1 MRTPYF
7 SRNSLYKTP
16 FGAVD
21 NGTAVTFRLILPF
34 DCSSAVVAIQR
45 DGELQKYY
53 QLSKEENT
61 EQDGVWW
68 SCTLGPFSVGL
79 YFYYFEFDTP
89 FGHNVLYKG
98 KTDGAVM
105 NSAGRPYQLTV
116 FDQGYTPPDWLCG
129 GLIYQIFPD
138 RFCKS
143 DRSFTKEG
151 AVLEEDWYANIREY
165 AEKPGDPVKNN
176 HFFGGDLYGVASK
189 LEYLESLG
197 VTMLYLNPI
206 FKAASN
212 HRYDTGDYSQVDE
225 LLGGEEGLRYLL
237 EVCRDYGI
245 EVILDGVFNHSGVH
259 FAPFQDMLAQ
269 GEASRYRD
277 WFFPKRFPIA
287 MDAAC
292 YECVGDYPYM
302 PRLNTGN
309 PEVQDF
315 VLSVMRYWIQ
325 RCGVD
330 GWRMDVADELDTA
343 CVQFLRRRLKAEFP
357 QALLLGETWGDA
369 TRMLCGGDQFDSVM
383 NYLFRDCMVDYFAHG
398 AIDERQLDERLQHMR
413 MKYPEETSHYLYNCL
428 SSHDTARFL
437 TEARGEKWRL
447 KLALAFQM
455 LYPGCPALYYGEEI
469 GMEGENDP
477 GCRGGMAWERQ
488 DEELLGWVKELIW
501 FRRRHEAVR
510 RGAYRTILADPDKKL
525 FAFERRTDG
534 ETITVIFNSGDRPQ
548 DFAAEAGTIPAHAV
562 KIIPS

>member
-1 MRTPYF
+1 MNF
-7 SRNSLYKTP
+7 AAIKHESLLLFRQPVARHK
-16 FGAVD
+16 VR
-21 NGTAVTFRLILPF
+21 FRLLTARDDLSECRIIYWKRSEPERRWTQPLMLRAQ
-34 DCSSAVVAIQR
+34 DQTSAEWLAEVTRPEEIHYLKYFFFLKDRQGGEAYYCEHGFSEQEPQR
-45 DGELQKYY
+45 GFFELLQVNPGDVPCPP
-53 QLSKEENT
+53 E
-61 EQDGVWW
+61 WAR
-68 SCTLGPFSVGL
+68 GL
-79 YFYYFEFDTP
+79 VY
-89 FGHNVLYKG
+89 
-98 KTDGAVM
+98 
-105 NSAGRPYQLTV
+105 
-116 FDQGYTPPDWLCG
+116 
-129 GLIYQIFPD
+129 YQIFPE
-138 RFCKS
+138 RFC
-143 DRSFTKEG
+143 RSGLHPNRHPLDGWNAWPT
-151 AVLEEDWYANIREY
+151 RENY
-165 AEKPGDPVKNN
+165 L
-176 HFFGGDLYGVASK
+176 GGDLAGIRQK
-189 LEYLESLG
+189 LPYLQELG
-197 VTMLYLNPI
+197 AECLYLTPI
-206 FKAASN
+206 FAADFN
-212 HRYDTGDYSQVDE
+212 HKYATTDYFAIDPDFGTEDE
-225 LLGGEEGLRYLL
+225 LTALVQEAHSR
-237 EVCRDYGI
+237 GI
-245 EVILDGVFNHSGVH
+245 RILLDGVFNHSGVH
-259 FAPFQDMLAQ
+259 FAPFQDLMAQ
-269 GEASRYRD
+269 GETSRYRD

-287 MDAAC
+287 TDAAC

-413 MKYPEETSHYLYNCL
+413 MKYLEETSHYLYNCL

-488 DEELLGWVKELIW
+488 DEELLGWVKELIR

-510 RGAYRTILADPDKKL
+510 RGAYRTLLADPDKKL

-534 ETITVIFNSGDRPQ
+534 ETITVIFNSGDQPQ
-548 DFAAEAGTIPAHAV
+548 DFAAEAGTIPVHAV